1 MNPSLSPSELLRRE
15 GPLPRPISMIRALGF
30 QVKPPKAALPA
41 TISLKPLA
49 SFRRTFHAALLHID
63 SSPRA
68 ASVSSRLAAAFVA
81 KWKQQHPAGT
91 VVHHN
96 TSLENIPYLD
106 EAAVD
111 AFFTPAAGL
120 TAEQK
125 RALAGSDRFVDEL
138 LAADVLVLGVPMW
151 NLSIPASLKAWIDM
165 IVREG
170 RTFAFT
176 EQGVAPLVPPGK
188 KVFVF
193 SARGGAYP
201 AGTPFH
207 SSIFRS
213 RIYAPSSASLA

>member
-1 MNPSLSPSELLRRE
+1 MAN
-15 GPLPRPISMIRALGF
+15 
-30 QVKPPKAALPA
+30 
-41 TISLKPLA
+41 
-49 SFRRTFHAALLHID
+49 LLHID

-81 KWKQQHPAGT
+81 TWKQQNPAGT
-91 VVHHN
+91 VVDRN
-96 TSLENIPYLD
+96 TTLDAIPYLD
-106 EAAVD
+106 EAAID
-111 AFFTPAAGL
+111 AFFTPQAEL

-125 RALAGSDRFVDEL
+125 RTLEYSDRLVDEL

-176 EQGVAPLVPPGK
+176 ESGVTPLVPPGK
-188 KVFVF
+188 RVFVF

-201 AGTPFH
+201 AGSPLQTLDHQEPYLRDVLGVIGFTDVEFIH
-207 SSIFRS
+207 AERQSESSE
-213 RIYAPSSASLA
+213 AAAEGLASAERALAELAA

>member
-1 MNPSLSPSELLRRE
+1 MS
-15 GPLPRPISMIRALGF
+15 
-30 QVKPPKAALPA
+30 
-41 TISLKPLA
+41 T
-49 SFRRTFHAALLHID
+49 LLHID

-81 KWKQQHPAGT
+81 KWRQQHPAGT

-96 TSLENIPYLD
+96 TSRENTPYLS

-125 RALAGSDRFVDEL
+125 RVLAASDRLVDEL
-138 LAADVLVLGVPMW
+138 LAADVIVLGAPMW
-151 NLSIPASLKAWIDM
+151 NLSIPASLKAWIDL

-170 RTFAFT
+170 HTFAFT
-176 EQGVAPLVPPGK
+176 PQGVAPLVPPGK

-207 SSIFRS
+207 FLDHQETYLRTILGILGLAEIEFIHAEHQSD
-213 RIYAPSSASLA
+213 APGAAAKGLARAERVLAALAA